1 MSSWP
6 SSKARKVLQALE
18 RIGWK
23 QMEGR
28 TSGSHRQLVRA
39 PGERFVWAFH
49 DGEEIGPRML
59 ARIAKA
65 TGLKPE
71 DL

>member
-1 MSSWP
+1 MSIWHSTR
-6 SSKARKVLQALE
+6 ARKVLQALE

-23 QMEGR
+23 QAEGR
-28 TSGSHRQLVRA
+28 TSGSHRQLVRNA
-39 PGERFVWAFH
+39 GERFTWAFH